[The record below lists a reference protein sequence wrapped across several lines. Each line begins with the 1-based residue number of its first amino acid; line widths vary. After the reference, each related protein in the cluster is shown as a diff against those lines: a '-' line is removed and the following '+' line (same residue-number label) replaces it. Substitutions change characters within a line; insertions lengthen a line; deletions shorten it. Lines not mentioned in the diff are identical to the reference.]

1 MTSLSCDNAHLF
13 AGAQAEPALQRLV
26 QLCEAFAVAMPVDEP
41 AQAAGLEDIIARAGE
56 EVRSGALR
64 LADGFAASG
73 PVLRLYK
80 AAAGAG
86 RLKLQLFPL
95 NAGDAHPPHAH
106 YNLVSCQIVLRGRAR
121 VREYSLLRRLEDE
134 TLEIREELVKTL
146 EPGEGVY
153 TLQRRNNI
161 HWQEGLTAGTVL
173 LNINWRDF
181 FADNPM
187 PPDRSEHGR
196 CYIDWSRARPA
207 ATAGTFIV
215 PEVFEPQRPV
225 Q

>member
-1 MTSLSCDNAHLF
+1 MTGLSYQNMHLF
-13 AGAQAEPALQRLV
+13 AGGQAEPALRRLAQR
-26 QLCEAFAVAMPVDEP
+26 CEAFAAAMPADEP

-56 EVRSGALR
+56 EVRAGALR

-80 AAAGAG
+80 AAVGAG

-121 VREYSLLRRLEDE
+121 VREYSLLRRLADD
-134 TLEIREELVKTL
+134 TLEIREEPVKTL

-161 HWQEGLTAGTVL
+161 HWQEGLTEGTVL
-173 LNINWRDF
+173 LNINWQGF

-187 PPDRSEHGR
+187 APDRSEHGR
-196 CYIDWSRARPA
+196 CYIDWARARPA
-207 ATAGTFIV
+207 ATVGIYVV
-215 PEVFEPQRPV
+215 PEVTEP
-225 Q
+225 